1 MALVKC
7 KYYYQSVRIG
17 RRVTSRYVASG
28 EDALLFAALAAQERR
43 ERAEAQALA
52 AEQRRLYDAENAR
65 GASVRSLMTTGLRAL
80 GFRRWNRTRW
90 RRSMKAL
97 ARPAPVPASPPRKP
111 TKHEARA
118 LMRKVR
124 DDVPGAL
131 AEWRELVRAYPDV
144 AIDAACSDLYELAI
158 YAIGKH
164 EFARSECAR
173 DGLAVKLRQLEA
185 DLVGPDAPPALR
197 LTGQVVLFA
206 WADHWIN
213 SAASGMRGV
222 QLDDVWAI
230 RRRDAACKRLLAA
243 IKTHEQIRA
252 LHGRGPVVSI
262 IR

>member
-28 EDALLFAALAAQERR
+28 EDAPLFAALAAQERR

-52 AEQRRLYDAENAR
+52 AEQRRLYDAETAR
-65 GASVRSLMTTGLRAL
+65 GSSVQALMATGLQAL

-90 RRSMKAL
+90 RRRMKAL
-97 ARPAPVPASPPRKP
+97 ACPLPASPPRKP
-111 TKHEARA
+111 TRHEARA
-118 LMRKVR
+118 LMRQVA

-131 AEWRELVRAYPDV
+131 AQWRELVRAYPEV
-144 AIDAACSDLYELAI
+144 AVDAACSNLYELAI
-158 YAIGKH
+158 YALGKH
-164 EFARSECAR
+164 EFKTRECAQ
-173 DGLAVKLRQLEA
+173 DGLAVKLRQLQA
-185 DLVGPDAPPALR
+185 DLAGEDAPPALR
-197 LTGQVVLFA
+197 LTAQVVAFA
-206 WADHWIN
+206 WADHWILSTA
-213 SAASGMRGV
+213 SAMHGV
-222 QLDDVWAI
+222 QLDDPWTV
-230 RRRDAACKRLLAA
+230 RRRNAACKRLLAA